1 MGAVF
6 IPQDFGNRDNRKVIE
21 NAVREFSPDTK
32 DKVIKLFDSWER
44 KKSATKLRE
53 ILGQNKSEELLRNI
67 SERSE
72 DERTRLRGMFRE
84 SLTFD

>member
-6 IPQDFGNRDNRKVIE
+6 IPKDFGNRDNRKVIE
-21 NAVREFSPDTK
+21 NEVRDFSPDTQ